1 MLTLTTRY
9 YYPFYFRRARD
20 RQFVDELMNL
30 QSIRSYDLPVN
41 IKAEFRPYQLDGVKW
56 LAFLQ
61 RYAQYMY
68 QKGRSEKNPKLVH
81 WFYLPLKDQAH

>member
-1 MLTLTTRY
+1 MFTLTRY

-68 QKGRSEKNPKLVH
+68 QKGRSEKKPKLVH